1 MAVSARNLKSKA
13 YRLLNAAQMRRCAYS
28 INSWYTGLSKASGQL
43 PFAGFEPGALGRRDI
58 VEIDIGPQAEVLE
71 YDNDAWGGVILV
83 WVRWR
88 IC

>member
-1 MAVSARNLKSKA
+1 
-13 YRLLNAAQMRRCAYS
+13 MRRCAYF
-28 INSWYTGLSKASGQL
+28 INSWYPVLSKAGGQL
-43 PFAGFEPGALGRRDI
+43 PFAGFEPGALGHRDT

-71 YDNDAWGGVILV
+71 YDNDAWGFGILA